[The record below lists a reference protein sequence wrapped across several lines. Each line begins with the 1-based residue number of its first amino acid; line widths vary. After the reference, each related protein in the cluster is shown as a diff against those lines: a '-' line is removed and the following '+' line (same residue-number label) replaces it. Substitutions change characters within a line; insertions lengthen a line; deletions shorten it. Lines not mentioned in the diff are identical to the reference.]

1 MLMVKRI
8 FLGTAAT
15 VLMAVMI
22 SVGANA
28 TSLADIQ
35 ATAGNIRSISADF
48 IQEKHMK
55 ILVKPL
61 VSKGIIRF
69 QSPDALR
76 FEYREPIKNILIMQG
91 KSVSRYIHR
100 DNTFVRD
107 NAAAMGAMTVVMDEI
122 SQWLKG
128 DFNTSVFNA
137 TIEETPEPGRIILV
151 PKDKAMTHFIQDIVL
166 VLSEQPGVFK
176 EVIIRESQDSYTRLR
191 FDTVQLN
198 ENINPDVFAAP
209 K

>member
-1 MLMVKRI
+1 MAMAKRLILGAVVTMLMAIV
-8 FLGTAAT
+8 FSA
-15 VLMAVMI
+15 
-22 SVGANA
+22 GANA
-28 TSLADIQ
+28 ASMTDIQ
-35 ATAGNIRSISADF
+35 KAAGSIRSISADF

-61 VSKGIIRF
+61 ISKGIIRF
-69 QSPDALR
+69 QSPDKLR
-76 FEYREPIKNILIMQG
+76 FEYREPIQNILIMQA
-91 KSVSRYIHR
+91 KSVSRYIGK
-100 DNTFVRD
+100 DDAFVRD

-128 DFNTSVFNA
+128 NFSTSVFDA
-137 TIEETPEPGRIILV
+137 TVEETPAPGQIILT

-176 EVIIRESQDSYTRLR
+176 EVVIRENQDSYTRLR
-191 FDTVQLN
+191 FENVQLN
-198 ENINPDVFAAP
+198 QPIAPEAFAAP

>member
-1 MLMVKRI
+1 MFIKKKI
-8 FLGTAAT
+8 FLGAAT
-15 VLMAVMI
+15 VLMAAVI

-28 TSLADIQ
+28 ASLADIQ
-35 ATAGNIRSISADF
+35 EAAGTIRSISADF

-61 VSKGIIRF
+61 VSKGSIRF

-76 FEYREPIKNILIMQG
+76 FEYREPIKNVLIMQG
-91 KSVSRYIHR
+91 KSVSRYIQKE
-100 DNTFVRD
+100 NTFIRD
-107 NAAAMGAMTVVMDEI
+107 NASAMGAMTVVMDEI

-128 DFNTSVFNA
+128 DFNTNVFDA
-137 TIEETPEPGRIILV
+137 TIEEAPEPGRIILV
-151 PKDKAMTHFIQDIVL
+151 PKEKAISSFIQEIVL

-176 EVIIRESQDSYTRLR
+176 EVVIRENQNSYTRLR
-191 FDTVQLN
+191 FEKATLN
-198 ENINPDVFAAP
+198 EDINPDVFAAP

>member
-1 MLMVKRI
+1 MFIKKRL
-8 FLGTAAT
+8 FLGAAT
-15 VLMAVMI
+15 VLMAAVI

-28 TSLADIQ
+28 ASMADIQ
-35 ATAGNIRSISADF
+35 EAAGTIRSISADF

-61 VSKGIIRF
+61 VSKGSIRF

-76 FEYREPIKNILIMQG
+76 FEYREPIKNVLIMQG
-91 KSVSRYIHR
+91 KSVSRYIQKE
-100 DNTFVRD
+100 NTFIRD
-107 NAAAMGAMTVVMDEI
+107 NASAMGAMTVVMDEI

-128 DFNTSVFNA
+128 DFNTNVFDA
-137 TIEETPEPGRIILV
+137 TIEEAPEPGRIILV
-151 PKDKAMTHFIQDIVL
+151 PKEKAISSFIQEIVL

-176 EVIIRESQDSYTRLR
+176 EVVIRENQNSYTRLR
-191 FDTVQLN
+191 FEKATLN
-198 ENINPDVFAAP
+198 EDINPDVFSAP

>member
-1 MLMVKRI
+1 MRMVKKI

-176 EVIIRESQDSYTRLR
+176 EVIIRESQYSYTRLR

>member
-1 MLMVKRI
+1 MLMAKKI

-15 VLMAVMI
+15 VLMVVMI

>member
-1 MLMVKRI
+1 MFMVKKI
-8 FLGTAAT
+8 FLGAAAT
-15 VLMAVMI
+15 VLMAAMV

-35 ATAGNIRSISADF
+35 KSAGSIRSINADF
-48 IQEKHMK
+48 IQEKHMN

-76 FEYREPIKNILIMQG
+76 FEYQEPIKNILIMQG
-91 KSVSRYIHR
+91 KSVSRYIHK

-128 DFNTSVFNA
+128 NFNTSVFDA
-137 TIEETPEPGRIILV
+137 TIENAPEPGRIILV
-151 PKDKAMTHFIQDIVL
+151 PKDKAMTNFIQDIIL
-166 VLSEQPGVFK
+166 MLSEQPGVFK

-191 FDTVQLN
+191 FDKVQLN
-198 ENINPDVFAAP
+198 KDINPDVFAAP

>member
-1 MLMVKRI
+1 MFIKKRL
-8 FLGTAAT
+8 FLGAAT
-15 VLMAVMI
+15 VLMAAVI

-28 TSLADIQ
+28 ASLADIQ
-35 ATAGNIRSISADF
+35 EAAGTIRSISADF

-61 VSKGIIRF
+61 VSKGSIRF

-76 FEYREPIKNILIMQG
+76 FEYREPIKNVLIMQG
-91 KSVSRYIHR
+91 KSVSRYIQKE
-100 DNTFVRD
+100 NTFIRD
-107 NAAAMGAMTVVMDEI
+107 NASAMGAMTVVMDEI

-128 DFNTSVFNA
+128 DFNTKVFDA
-137 TIEETPEPGRIILV
+137 TIEEAPEPGRIILV
-151 PKDKAMTHFIQDIVL
+151 PKEKAISSFIQEIVL

-176 EVIIRESQDSYTRLR
+176 EVIIRENQDSYTRLR
-191 FDTVQLN
+191 FEKATLN
-198 ENINPDVFAAP
+198 EDINPDVFAAP

>member
-1 MLMVKRI
+1 MMMVKKL
-8 FLGTAAT
+8 FLGAA
-15 VLMAVMI
+15 VSMLLAVMI
-22 SVGANA
+22 SAGANA
-28 TSLADIQ
+28 ASMTDIQ
-35 ATAGNIRSISADF
+35 KAAGTIRSISADF

-61 VSKGIIRF
+61 ISKGIIRF

-76 FEYREPIKNILIMQG
+76 FEYREPIQNILIMQG
-91 KSVSRYIHR
+91 KSVSRYIR
-100 DNTFVRD
+100 KNDVFIRD
-107 NAAAMGAMTVVMDEI
+107 NAAAVGAMTVVMDEI

-128 DFNTSVFNA
+128 NFSTSVFDA
-137 TIEETPEPGRIILV
+137 TVEEAPAPGKIILT

-176 EVIIRESQDSYTRLR
+176 EVVIRENQDSYTRLR
-191 FDTVQLN
+191 FENVQLN
-198 ENINPDVFAAP
+198 QPIAPEAFATP

>member
-1 MLMVKRI
+1 MVMVKKL
-8 FLGTAAT
+8 FLGAA
-15 VLMAVMI
+15 VSMLLAVMV
-22 SVGANA
+22 SAGANA
-28 TSLADIQ
+28 ASMTDIQ
-35 ATAGNIRSISADF
+35 KAAGTIGSISADF

-61 VSKGIIRF
+61 ISKGIIRF

-76 FEYREPIKNILIMQG
+76 FEYREPIQNILIMQG
-91 KSVSRYIHR
+91 KSVSRYIGK
-100 DNTFVRD
+100 DDTFVRD
-107 NAAAMGAMTVVMDEI
+107 NAAAVGAMTVVMDEI

-128 DFNTSVFNA
+128 NFSTSVFDA
-137 TIEETPEPGRIILV
+137 TVEETPAPGKIILT

-176 EVIIRESQDSYTRLR
+176 EVVIRENQNSYTRLR
-191 FDTVQLN
+191 FENVQLN
-198 ENINPDVFAAP
+198 QPIDPEAFAAP

>member
-1 MLMVKRI
+1 MFIKKRL
-8 FLGTAAT
+8 FLGAAT
-15 VLMAVMI
+15 VLMAAVI

-28 TSLADIQ
+28 ASLADIQ
-35 ATAGNIRSISADF
+35 EAAGTIRSISADF

-61 VSKGIIRF
+61 VSKGSIRF

-76 FEYREPIKNILIMQG
+76 FEYREPIKNVLIMQG
-91 KSVSRYIHR
+91 KSVSRYIQKE
-100 DNTFVRD
+100 NTFIRD
-107 NAAAMGAMTVVMDEI
+107 NASAMGAMTVVMDEI

-128 DFNTSVFNA
+128 DFNTNVFDA
-137 TIEETPEPGRIILV
+137 TIEEAPEPGRIILV
-151 PKDKAMTHFIQDIVL
+151 PKEKAISSFIQEIVL

-176 EVIIRESQDSYTRLR
+176 EVVIRENQNSYTRLR
-191 FDTVQLN
+191 FEKATLN
-198 ENINPDVFAAP
+198 EDINPDVFSAP

>member
-1 MLMVKRI
+1 MLMVKKV

>member
-1 MLMVKRI
+1 MFIKKRL
-8 FLGTAAT
+8 FLGAAT
-15 VLMAVMI
+15 VLMAAVI

-28 TSLADIQ
+28 ASLADIQ
-35 ATAGNIRSISADF
+35 EAAGTIRSISADF

-61 VSKGIIRF
+61 VSKGSIRF

-76 FEYREPIKNILIMQG
+76 FEYREPIKNVLIMQG
-91 KSVSRYIHR
+91 KSVSRYIQKE
-100 DNTFVRD
+100 NTFIRD
-107 NAAAMGAMTVVMDEI
+107 NASAMGAMTVVMDEI

-128 DFNTSVFNA
+128 DFNTNVFDA
-137 TIEETPEPGRIILV
+137 TIEEAPEPGRIILV
-151 PKDKAMTHFIQDIVL
+151 PKEKAISSFIQEIVL

-176 EVIIRESQDSYTRLR
+176 EVVIRENQNSYTRLR
-191 FDTVQLN
+191 FEKATLN
-198 ENINPDVFAAP
+198 EDINPDVFAAP

>member
-1 MLMVKRI
+1 MVKKI
-8 FLGTAAT
+8 FLGAAAT
-15 VLMAVMI
+15 VLMAAMV

-35 ATAGNIRSISADF
+35 KSAGSIRSINADF

-76 FEYREPIKNILIMQG
+76 FEYQEPIKNILIMQG
-91 KSVSRYIHR
+91 KSVSRYIHK

-128 DFNTSVFNA
+128 NFNTSVFDA
-137 TIEETPEPGRIILV
+137 TIENAPEPGRIILV
-151 PKDKAMTHFIQDIVL
+151 PKDKAMTNFIQDIIL
-166 VLSEQPGVFK
+166 MLSEQPGVFK

-191 FDTVQLN
+191 FDKVQLN
-198 ENINPDVFAAP
+198 KDINPDVFAAP

>member
-1 MLMVKRI
+1 MVMVKRL
-8 FLGTAAT
+8 FLGAA
-15 VLMAVMI
+15 VSMLMAVMV
-22 SVGANA
+22 SAGSKAA
-28 TSLADIQ
+28 AMTDIQ
-35 ATAGNIRSISADF
+35 KAAGTIQSISAYF

-61 VSKGIIRF
+61 ISKGIIRF

-76 FEYREPIKNILIMQG
+76 FEYREPIQNILIMQG
-91 KSVSRYIHR
+91 KRVSRYIGK
-100 DNTFVRD
+100 DGTFVRD

-128 DFNTSVFNA
+128 NFNTSVFDA
-137 TIEETPEPGRIILV
+137 TVEETPAPGKIILT

-166 VLSEQPGVFK
+166 VLSDQPGVFK
-176 EVIIRESQDSYTRLR
+176 EVIIRENDNSYTRLR
-191 FDTVQLN
+191 FDNVQLN
-198 ENINPDVFAAP
+198 TPINPDLFAAP

>member
-1 MLMVKRI
+1 MLMVKKV

-176 EVIIRESQDSYTRLR
+176 EVIIRESQYSYTRLR

>member
-1 MLMVKRI
+1 MLIKKRL
-8 FLGTAAT
+8 FLGAAT
-15 VLMAVMI
+15 VLMAAMI

-28 TSLADIQ
+28 ASLADMQ
-35 ATAGNIRSISADF
+35 EAAGSIRSISADF

-61 VSKGIIRF
+61 VSKGSIRF

-76 FEYREPIKNILIMQG
+76 FEYREPIKNVLIMQG
-91 KSVSRYIHR
+91 KSVSRYIQKE
-100 DNTFVRD
+100 NTFIRD
-107 NAAAMGAMTVVMDEI
+107 NASAMGAMTVVMDEI

-128 DFNTSVFNA
+128 DFNTNVFDA
-137 TIEETPEPGRIILV
+137 TIEEAPEPGRIILV
-151 PKDKAMTHFIQDIVL
+151 PKEKAISSFIQEIVL

-176 EVIIRESQDSYTRLR
+176 EVVIRENQNSYTRLR
-191 FDTVQLN
+191 FEKATLN
-198 ENINPDVFAAP
+198 EDINPDVFSAP

>member
-1 MLMVKRI
+1 MFIKIRL
-8 FLGTAAT
+8 FLGAAT
-15 VLMAVMI
+15 VLMAAVI

-28 TSLADIQ
+28 ASLADIQ
-35 ATAGNIRSISADF
+35 EAAGTIRSISADF

-61 VSKGIIRF
+61 VSKGSIRF

-76 FEYREPIKNILIMQG
+76 FEYREPIKNVLIMQG
-91 KSVSRYIHR
+91 KSVSRYIQKE
-100 DNTFVRD
+100 NTFIRD
-107 NAAAMGAMTVVMDEI
+107 NASAMGAMTVVMDEI

-128 DFNTSVFNA
+128 DFNTNVFDA
-137 TIEETPEPGRIILV
+137 TIEEAPEPGRIILV
-151 PKDKAMTHFIQDIVL
+151 PKEKAISSFIQEIVL

-176 EVIIRESQDSYTRLR
+176 EVVIRENQNSYTRLR
-191 FDTVQLN
+191 FEKATLN
-198 ENINPDVFAAP
+198 EDINPDVFSAP

>member
-1 MLMVKRI
+1 MFMVKKI
-8 FLGTAAT
+8 FLGAAAT
-15 VLMAVMI
+15 VLMAAMV

-35 ATAGNIRSISADF
+35 KSAGSIRSINADF

-76 FEYREPIKNILIMQG
+76 FEYQEPIKNILIMQG
-91 KSVSRYIHR
+91 KSVSRYIHK

-128 DFNTSVFNA
+128 NFNTSVFDA
-137 TIEETPEPGRIILV
+137 TIENAPEPGRIILV
-151 PKDKAMTHFIQDIVL
+151 PKDKAMTNFIQDIIL
-166 VLSEQPGVFK
+166 MLSEQPGVFK

-191 FDTVQLN
+191 FDKVQLN
-198 ENINPDVFAAP
+198 KDINPDVFAAP

>member
-1 MLMVKRI
+1 MQMVKRLI
-8 FLGTAAT
+8 LGAAT
-15 VLMAVMI
+15 VLMATMV
-22 SVGANA
+22 SVSANA
-28 TSLADIQ
+28 VSLEEIQ
-35 ATAGNIRSISADF
+35 KAAGSIRSIRADF

-76 FEYREPIKNILIMQG
+76 FEYQEPIKNILIMQG
-91 KSVSRYIHR
+91 KSVSRYIQK
-100 DNTFVRD
+100 DNTLVRD
-107 NAAAMGAMTVVMDEI
+107 NAAAMGAMAVVMDEI

-128 DFNTSVFNA
+128 DFNTSVFDA
-137 TIEETPEPGRIILV
+137 TIETAPEPGRIILV
-151 PKDKAMTHFIQDIVL
+151 PKDKAMTSFIQDIVL

-176 EVIIRESQDSYTRLR
+176 EVIIRESQNSYTRLR
-191 FDTVQLN
+191 FEGVALN
-198 ENINPDVFAAP
+198 EEINPDVFAAP

>member
-1 MLMVKRI
+1 MPMVKRL
-8 FLGTAAT
+8 FLGAAAT
-15 VLMAVMI
+15 VLMAALVL
-22 SVGANA
+22 SSAHA
-28 TSLADIQ
+28 TSLAQIQ
-35 ATAGNIRSISADF
+35 KAAGSIRSISADF

-61 VSKGIIRF
+61 ISKGIIRF

-76 FEYREPIKNILIMQG
+76 FEYREPIQNILIMQG
-91 KSVSRYIHR
+91 QRVSRYIR
-100 DNTFVRD
+100 KDTTFVRD

-128 DFNTSVFNA
+128 NFSTSVFNA
-137 TIEETPEPGRIILV
+137 TIEETPEPGRIILA

-176 EVIIRESQDSYTRLR
+176 EVVIRENQDSYTRLR
-191 FDTVQLN
+191 FDKVQLN
-198 ENINPDVFAAP
+198 EGIAPDLFAAP

>member
-1 MLMVKRI
+1 MLMVKRL
-8 FLGTAAT
+8 FLGTAVT
-15 VLMAVMI
+15 ILMAMMV
-22 SVGANA
+22 SVNANA
-28 TSLADIQ
+28 TSMADIQ
-35 ATAGNIRSISADF
+35 KAAGSIRSISADF

-61 VSKGIIRF
+61 ISKGIIRF

-76 FEYREPIKNILIMQG
+76 FEYREPIQNILIMQNER
-91 KSVSRYIHR
+91 VSRYIR
-100 DNTFVRD
+100 KDDTFIRD
-107 NAAAMGAMTVVMDEI
+107 NAAAMSAMTVVMDEI

-128 DFNTSVFNA
+128 NFNTSVFDA
-137 TIEETPEPGRIILV
+137 TIENAPAPGKIILV
-151 PKDKAMTHFIQDIVL
+151 PKDKSMTHFIQDIVL

-191 FDTVQLN
+191 FDKVQLN
-198 ENINPDVFAAP
+198 KPITPDVFAAP

>member
-1 MLMVKRI
+1 M
-8 FLGTAAT
+8 AA
-15 VLMAVMI
+15 MI

-28 TSLADIQ
+28 ASLADMQ
-35 ATAGNIRSISADF
+35 EAAGSIRSISADF

-61 VSKGIIRF
+61 VSKGSIRF

-76 FEYREPIKNILIMQG
+76 FEYREPIKNVLIMQG
-91 KSVSRYIHR
+91 KSVSRYIQKE
-100 DNTFVRD
+100 NTFIRD
-107 NAAAMGAMTVVMDEI
+107 NASAMGAMTVVMDEI

-128 DFNTSVFNA
+128 DFNTNVFDA
-137 TIEETPEPGRIILV
+137 TIEEAPEPGRIILV
-151 PKDKAMTHFIQDIVL
+151 PKEKAISSFIQEIVL

-176 EVIIRESQDSYTRLR
+176 EVVIRENQNSYTRLR
-191 FDTVQLN
+191 FEKATLN
-198 ENINPDVFAAP
+198 EDINPDVFSAP

>member
-1 MLMVKRI
+1 MFIKKRL
-8 FLGTAAT
+8 FLGAAT
-15 VLMAVMI
+15 VLMAAVI

-28 TSLADIQ
+28 ASLADIQ
-35 ATAGNIRSISADF
+35 EAAGTIRSISADF

-61 VSKGIIRF
+61 VSKGSIRF

-76 FEYREPIKNILIMQG
+76 FEYREPIKNVLIMQG
-91 KSVSRYIHR
+91 KSVSRYIQK
-100 DNTFVRD
+100 DNTFIRD
-107 NAAAMGAMTVVMDEI
+107 NASAMGAMTVVMDEI

-128 DFNTSVFNA
+128 DFNTKVFDA
-137 TIEETPEPGRIILV
+137 TIEEAPEPGRIILV
-151 PKDKAMTHFIQDIVL
+151 PKEKAISSFIQEIVL

-176 EVIIRESQDSYTRLR
+176 EVVIRENQNSYTRLR
-191 FDTVQLN
+191 FEKATLN
-198 ENINPDVFAAP
+198 EDINPDVFAAP

>member
-1 MLMVKRI
+1 MLMKKRL
-8 FLGTAAT
+8 FLGAAT
-15 VLMAVMI
+15 VLMAAMI

-28 TSLADIQ
+28 ASLADIQ
-35 ATAGNIRSISADF
+35 EAAGAIRSISADF

-91 KSVSRYIHR
+91 KSVSRYIQK
-100 DNTFVRD
+100 DDSFVRD
-107 NAAAMGAMTVVMDEI
+107 NGAAMGAMTVVMDEI

-128 DFNTSVFNA
+128 DFNTNVFDA
-137 TIEETPEPGRIILV
+137 AIEEAPEPGRIILK
-151 PKDKAMTHFIQDIVL
+151 PKDKAMTSFIQDIVL
-166 VLSEQPGVFK
+166 VLSERPGVFK
-176 EVIIRESQDSYTRLR
+176 EVIIRENQNSYTRLR
-191 FDTVQLN
+191 FEEVALN
-198 ENINPDVFAAP
+198 KDITPDVFAAP

>member
-1 MLMVKRI
+1 MFIKKRL
-8 FLGTAAT
+8 FLGAAT
-15 VLMAVMI
+15 VLMAAVI

-28 TSLADIQ
+28 ASLADIQ
-35 ATAGNIRSISADF
+35 EAAGTIRSISADF

-61 VSKGIIRF
+61 VSKGSIRF

-76 FEYREPIKNILIMQG
+76 FEYREPIKNVLIMQG
-91 KSVSRYIHR
+91 KSVSRYIQKE
-100 DNTFVRD
+100 NTFVRD
-107 NAAAMGAMTVVMDEI
+107 NASAMGAMTVVMDEI

-128 DFNTSVFNA
+128 DFNTNVFDA
-137 TIEETPEPGRIILV
+137 TIEEAPEPGRIILV
-151 PKDKAMTHFIQDIVL
+151 PKEKAISSFIQEIVL

-176 EVIIRESQDSYTRLR
+176 EVVIRENQNSYTRLR
-191 FDTVQLN
+191 FEKATLN
-198 ENINPDVFAAP
+198 EDINPDVFAAP

>member
-1 MLMVKRI
+1 MVMLKKRFPGTVVAI
-8 FLGTAAT
+8 F
-15 VLMAVMI
+15 MAVMV
-22 SVGANA
+22 SAGANA
-28 TSLADIQ
+28 ASMTDIQ
-35 ATAGNIRSISADF
+35 KAAGTIRSISADF

-61 VSKGIIRF
+61 ISKGIIRF

-76 FEYREPIKNILIMQG
+76 FEYRDPIQNVLIMQG
-91 KSVSRYIHR
+91 KRVSRYIGK
-100 DNTFVRD
+100 NGTFVRD

-128 DFNTSVFNA
+128 NFDTSVFDA
-137 TIEETPEPGRIILV
+137 TVEETPAPGKIILT

-166 VLSEQPGVFK
+166 VLSEQPGVFQ
-176 EVIIRESQDSYTRLR
+176 EVIIRENENSYTRLR
-191 FDTVQLN
+191 FDNVQLN
-198 ENINPDVFAAP
+198 TPITPDVFTAP

>member
-1 MLMVKRI
+1 MLIKKRL
-8 FLGTAAT
+8 FLGAAT
-15 VLMAVMI
+15 VLMAAMI

-28 TSLADIQ
+28 ASLADMQ
-35 ATAGNIRSISADF
+35 EAAGSIRSISADF

-61 VSKGIIRF
+61 VSKGSIRF

-76 FEYREPIKNILIMQG
+76 FEYREPIKNVLIMQG
-91 KSVSRYIHR
+91 KSVSRYIQKE
-100 DNTFVRD
+100 NTFIRD
-107 NAAAMGAMTVVMDEI
+107 NASAMGAMTVVMDEI

-128 DFNTSVFNA
+128 DFNTNVFDA
-137 TIEETPEPGRIILV
+137 TIEEAPEPGRIILV
-151 PKDKAMTHFIQDIVL
+151 PKEKAISSFIQEIVL

-176 EVIIRESQDSYTRLR
+176 EVVIRENQNSYTRLR
-191 FDTVQLN
+191 FEKATLN
-198 ENINPDVFAAP
+198 EDINPDVFAAP

>member
-1 MLMVKRI
+1 MFIKKRL
-8 FLGTAAT
+8 FLGATT
-15 VLMAVMI
+15 VLMAAVI

-28 TSLADIQ
+28 ASMADIQ
-35 ATAGNIRSISADF
+35 EAAGTIRSISADF

-61 VSKGIIRF
+61 VSKGSIRF

-76 FEYREPIKNILIMQG
+76 FEYREPIKNVLIMQG
-91 KSVSRYIHR
+91 KSVSRYIQKE
-100 DNTFVRD
+100 NTFIRD
-107 NAAAMGAMTVVMDEI
+107 NASAMGAMTVVMDEI

-128 DFNTSVFNA
+128 DFNTNVFDA
-137 TIEETPEPGRIILV
+137 TIEEAPEPGRIILV
-151 PKDKAMTHFIQDIVL
+151 PKEKAISSFIQEIVL

-176 EVIIRESQDSYTRLR
+176 EVVIRENQNSYTRLR
-191 FDTVQLN
+191 FEKATLN
-198 ENINPDVFAAP
+198 EDINPDVFSAP

>member
-1 MLMVKRI
+1 MLIKKRL
-8 FLGTAAT
+8 FLGAAT
-15 VLMAVMI
+15 VLMAAMI
-22 SVGANA
+22 SVDANA
-28 TSLADIQ
+28 ASLTDIQ
-35 ATAGNIRSISADF
+35 EAAGSIRSISADF

-76 FEYREPIKNILIMQG
+76 FEYREPIKNVLIMQG
-91 KSVSRYIHR
+91 KSVSRYIQKE
-100 DNTFVRD
+100 NTFVRD
-107 NAAAMGAMTVVMDEI
+107 NGSAMGAMTVVMDEI

-128 DFNTSVFNA
+128 DFNTNVFDA
-137 TIEETPEPGRIILV
+137 TIEEAPEPGRIILV
-151 PKDKAMTHFIQDIVL
+151 PKEKAISSFIQEIVL

-176 EVIIRESQDSYTRLR
+176 EVVIRENQNSYTRLR
-191 FDTVQLN
+191 FEKATLN
-198 ENINPDVFAAP
+198 EDINPDVFAAP

>member
-1 MLMVKRI
+1 MLMKKRL
-8 FLGTAAT
+8 FLGAAAT
-15 VLMAVMI
+15 VLMAAMV
-22 SVGANA
+22 SVSANA
-28 TSLADIQ
+28 ISLEDIRE
-35 ATAGNIRSISADF
+35 TAGGIRSISADF
-48 IQEKHMK
+48 LQEKHMK

-76 FEYREPIKNILIMQG
+76 FEYQEPIKNILIMQG
-91 KSVSRYIHR
+91 KSVSRYIHK

-107 NAAAMGAMTVVMDEI
+107 NAAAMGAMSVVMDEI

-128 DFNTSVFNA
+128 NFNTSVFDA
-137 TIEETPEPGRIILV
+137 TIEEATEPGRIILV
-151 PKDKAMTHFIQDIVL
+151 PKDKAMTNFIQDIIL

-176 EVIIRESQDSYTRLR
+176 EVIIRENQDSYTLLR
-191 FDTVQLN
+191 FEEVKLN
-198 ENINPDVFAAP
+198 EDINPDVFAVP

>member
-1 MLMVKRI
+1 MFIKKRL
-8 FLGTAAT
+8 FLGATT
-15 VLMAVMI
+15 VLMAAVI

-28 TSLADIQ
+28 ASLADIQ
-35 ATAGNIRSISADF
+35 EAAGTIRSISADF

-61 VSKGIIRF
+61 VSKGSIRF

-76 FEYREPIKNILIMQG
+76 FEYREPIKNVLIMQG
-91 KSVSRYIHR
+91 KSVSRYIQKE
-100 DNTFVRD
+100 NTFIRD
-107 NAAAMGAMTVVMDEI
+107 NASAMGAMTVVMDEI

-128 DFNTSVFNA
+128 DFNTNVFDA
-137 TIEETPEPGRIILV
+137 TIEEAPEPGRIILV
-151 PKDKAMTHFIQDIVL
+151 PKEKAISSFIQEIVL

-176 EVIIRESQDSYTRLR
+176 EVVIRENQNSYTRLR
-191 FDTVQLN
+191 FEKATLN
-198 ENINPDVFAAP
+198 EDINPDVFSAP